1 MDLEIIIRSEVSQTE
16 KGRCHDIAF
25 MWNLKYNAA
34 KPIQYCKVKKKKKK
48 KKEIKKNTMQNR
60 NRLREQTHSYQ
71 RGKVGKGGINQE
83 DELTCPYYNI

>member
-1 MDLEIIIRSEVSQTE
+1 MQQNQYNIV
-16 KGRCHDIAF
+16 K
-25 MWNLKYNAA
+25 LKN
-34 KPIQYCKVKKKKKK
+34 KIKLKKKRN
-48 KKEIKKNTMQNR
+48 KKNTMQNR